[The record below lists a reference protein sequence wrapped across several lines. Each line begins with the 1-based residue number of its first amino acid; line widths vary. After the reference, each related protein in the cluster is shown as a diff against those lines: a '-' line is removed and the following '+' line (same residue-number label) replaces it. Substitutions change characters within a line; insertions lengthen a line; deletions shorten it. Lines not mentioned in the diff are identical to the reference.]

1 MLKYFPIFLSLLF
14 FIGCSEKTPYNVVY
28 VTGTVL
34 LDGKPVDSVN
44 ITFSPVNS
52 GEGHAAGGVTN
63 ANGKFELTT
72 GGLAIGRGAEPGT
85 YNVYFSKMKDVTP
98 TPPPGEALLVTVIDI
113 LPKKYKSAQTSG
125 IEPVTVVK
133 KGKNEFRFELSS
145 KE

>member
-44 ITFSPVNS
+44 VTFSPVNP

-72 GGLAIGRGAEPGT
+72 GGVAIGRGAEPGT
-85 YNVYFSKMKDVTP
+85 YNVFFSKLKDVTQS
-98 TPPPGEALLVTVIDI
+98 TDLFTVTIDV
-113 LPKKYKSAQTSG
+113 LPKKYRSAQNSG